1 MAKKILALMLT
12 LMFALALTLDLSS
25 TAAAKTPEEKQAA
38 KEAKLQKKRDKAL
51 LKVQRKDNI
60 KKLMEWAEG
69 GDVQA
74 QLILSYAYATK
85 QRVPKKNRKVLAV
98 EWRNKAAEANEELA
112 ANFLPIEFYKKE
124 APLERL
130 FGLSACRS
138 LIGDYVEQN
147 FDDAVRWGLLGESE
161 YDELSMA
168 VVGAAYYT
176 GRGFNQDYKK
186 AVEYFK
192 RAGEEPIAL
201 YHLSD
206 AYLNGNG
213 VDQDLKKAKFYS
225 DYMNLVSKAKIDKYR
240 AKMQRKKDKKD
251 AREERKAEEAASRK
265 SSPPPKEEQ
274 PTPTDQ
280 KVDEPTDDQPTD
292 QKVDEP
298 IEQKVDEPIEQKE
311 AQPNV
316 YTPPPD
322 DPGTEVPYPFY
333 NDDGQ
338 VN

>member
-1 MAKKILALMLT
+1 MVT
-12 LMFALALTLDLSS
+12 LMFAFSFLIGPSS
-25 TAAAKTPEEKQAA
+25 IAFAKTPEEKAAA
-38 KEAKLQKKRDKAL
+38 KEAKLQKKRDKEL

-98 EWRNKAAEANEELA
+98 EWHDKAAEANPELA

-124 APLERL
+124 ASLERL

-138 LIGDYVEQN
+138 LIGDYVDQN

-161 YDELSMA
+161 YDTLSMA

-176 GRGFNQDYKK
+176 GRGFNQDYEK
-186 AVEYFK
+186 AIEYFK

-213 VDQDLKKAKFYS
+213 VDKDLKKAKFYA
-225 DYMNLVSKAKIDKYR
+225 DYMKLVSQARIDKYR
-240 AKMQRKKDKKD
+240 AKMQRKKDRKD
-251 AREERKAEEAASRK
+251 AKEERKAERSKA
-265 SSPPPKEEQ
+265 
-274 PTPTDQ
+274 
-280 KVDEPTDDQPTD
+280 DQPTED
-292 QKVDEP
+292 QSTEDQSTVEDPTFDRSTKDPTTVEEP
-298 IEQKVDEPIEQKE
+298 TVEQSTK
-311 AQPNV
+311 A
-316 YTPPPD
+316 
-322 DPGTEVPYPFY
+322 DPTEDYGVLVPYPFSPIEIP
-333 NDDGQ
+333 NEGQ
-338 VN
+338 GD

>member
-1 MAKKILALMLT
+1 MVT
-12 LMFALALTLDLSS
+12 LMFAFSFLIGPSS
-25 TAAAKTPEEKQAA
+25 IAFAKTPEEKAAA
-38 KEAKLQKKRDKAL
+38 KEAKLQKKRDKEL

-98 EWRNKAAEANEELA
+98 EWHDKAAEANPELA

-124 APLERL
+124 ASLERL

-138 LIGDYVEQN
+138 LIGDYVDQN

-176 GRGFNQDYKK
+176 GRGFNQDYEK

-265 SSPPPKEEQ
+265 SSPPPKEEPPKVDEPIDE
-274 PTPTDQ
+274 PTTDQ
-280 KVDEPTDDQPTD
+280 KVEEPIDEQPTD

-298 IEQKVDEPIEQKE
+298 I
-311 AQPNV
+311 V